1 MHRWVSRPRTGN
13 PPTVHVVADGPPR
26 SKSTSVV
33 ILFTSC
39 VFRNSPQ
46 DRSWTGEMAAAAVVA
61 QQYGRPPPR
70 LLVATLMP
78 IALLLILQPLMPAL
92 LPDAVVRQF
101 GVALPKQP
109 TYPALQV
116 NLGFGILAFVGA
128 VQIIPVVSESFSEKG
143 LQGRDLLKPG
153 GRTSGPWV

>member
-1 MHRWVSRPRTGN
+1 MYLHLWLSL
-13 PPTVHVVADGPPR
+13 
-26 SKSTSVV
+26 KS
-33 ILFTSC
+33 LY
-39 VFRNSPQ
+39 
-46 DRSWTGEMAAAAVVA
+46 DRSRLGEMSTAAVVT
-61 QQYGRPPPR
+61 QRYGRPPPR
-70 LLVATLMP
+70 LLVATLLP
-78 IALLLILQPLMPAL
+78 IALVIILQPLLPVL

-128 VQIIPVVSESFSEKG
+128 VQIIPVVSESFSEQG
-143 LQGRDLLKPG
+143 LRGRDLLKPG